1 MRGTK
6 DEAGRK
12 DLSDGNSER
21 HHDSL
26 VYRSKS
32 EHPLLYD
39 SLRPSQHHD
48 NEGGEYKSAGNK
60 VKTKNCV
67 DVVYGDRFSHMWRDV
82 IVRDVALGLGFDIV
96 WLNETSNGAEK
107 SERPLYW
114 LPALE
119 MR

>member
-1 MRGTK
+1 MTR
-6 DEAGRK
+6 
-12 DLSDGNSER
+12 
-21 HHDSL
+21 
-26 VYRSKS
+26 RSKS

-48 NEGGEYKSAGNK
+48 NEGGEYKSAGNT

-96 WLNETSNGAEK
+96 WLNETSSGAEK
-107 SERPLYW
+107 KPERPLYW